1 MNRPEGELIREY
13 RSRPNPRRRC
23 LVIHNYARLMHMA
36 VSRAEDALDL
46 WVHLLGQVTPGIQ

>member
-23 LVIHNYARLMHMA
+23 LVIHNYAHLMHMA
-36 VSRAEDALDL
+36 VGRAEDALDL
-46 WVHLLGQVTPGIQ
+46 